1 MKRFELEMRHSVE
14 VTSLRVRR
22 ERLEMRNECTVLTA
36 HLPSSGHTKQ
46 TDQLAKLLLVA
57 RTEQD
62 RQHQAPAIR
71 GADIRL
77 VTLHSTEEKCRDT
90 NTNWQFGYASKYWN
104 FLYYQ
109 NVL

>member
-1 MKRFELEMRHSVE
+1 ME

-90 NTNWQFGYASKYWN
+90 NTNWQFGSASKYWN